1 MVIFE
6 VYTNISYHNY
16 FKMIIVC
23 SLLFIKSLAMEL
35 KLKIGYNEIWEL
47 VKQLPKSQ
55 ILQLKTDIE
64 TAIIEQE
71 KTETTD
77 FQKLLLQGP
86 VMSDEQYAEYLE
98 NRK

>member
-1 MVIFE
+1 
-6 VYTNISYHNY
+6 
-16 FKMIIVC
+16 
-23 SLLFIKSLAMEL
+23 MEL
-35 KLKIGYNEIWEL
+35 KINIGYNEILEL
-47 VKQLPKSQ
+47 IKQLPKTQ

-98 NRK
+98 SRKYINKWRVN

>member
-1 MVIFE
+1 
-6 VYTNISYHNY
+6 
-16 FKMIIVC
+16 
-23 SLLFIKSLAMEL
+23 MEL
-35 KLKIGYNEIWEL
+35 KINIGYKEILEL

-86 VMSDEQYAEYLE
+86 VMTDEQYAEYLE